1 MKRYWNSL
9 VILFIIIMGSS
20 CNINKEVIKE
30 KVDKINVEEVLNSIN
45 SNEITSRW
53 LNLKGKVK
61 IKSNTEKISFGINF
75 KIRPDS
81 LIWASINAPIIGE
94 VNRIIITAD
103 SLYLINRVNS
113 TWSIQPISYIHEI
126 IGLDLSYNHIQSLL
140 TSTVNLPKK
149 NYLSTIVNENL
160 FLKDNTDSITYII
173 EAQKQHINEINI
185 NFSNNND
192 FIVKYSNY
200 KFFNNRFY
208 ASEIQVLTLDSSFDL
223 ELNFTRVEERK
234 KENISFI
241 IPEKYEE
248 SK

>member
-1 MKRYWNSL
+1 MP
-9 VILFIIIMGSS
+9 
-20 CNINKEVIKE
+20 KE
-30 KVDKINVEEVLNSIN
+30 
-45 SNEITSRW
+45 
-53 LNLKGKVK
+53 
-61 IKSNTEKISFGINF
+61 
-75 KIRPDS
+75 
-81 LIWASINAPIIGE
+81 
-94 VNRIIITAD
+94 
-103 SLYLINRVNS
+103 
-113 TWSIQPISYIHEI
+113 
-126 IGLDLSYNHIQSLL
+126 
-140 TSTVNLPKK
+140 

-200 KFFNNRFY
+200 KFINNRFY

-234 KENISFI
+234 KEIISFI
-241 IPEKYEE
+241 IPEKYVE